1 MPAAGSLEI
10 GQLAPPFTMRGP
22 GGQRFS
28 LSDYQGQHPVVLAF
42 YPLAFSP
49 VCSHQ
54 LPALQ
59 AELSRFEA
67 LGAVML
73 GVSIDSWYAN
83 QAFARQL
90 GLSFPLLSDIS
101 RETSH
106 AYGVYLPDRHYSGRA
121 LFVIDAQGRLA
132 YQDITPTPDQVPSH
146 EAVLA
151 ALERLALHE

>member
-1 MPAAGSLEI
+1 MPTAGSLEI
-10 GQLAPPFTMRGP
+10 GQAAPPFTLRGP
-22 GGQRFS
+22 GGQKVS
-28 LSDYQGQHPVVLAF
+28 LADYEGLHHVVLAF

-59 AELSRFEA
+59 AELPRFEA
-67 LGAVML
+67 LNATLL

-101 RETSH
+101 REASK

-121 LFVIDAQGRLA
+121 LFIIDMQGRLV
-132 YQDITPTPDQVPSH
+132 YQDVTPTTAEVPSH
-146 EAVLA
+146 ESALA
-151 ALERLALHE
+151 ALEGLKS